1 MADLQFLN
9 WSLGF
14 EQRWPVRVEWEGGA
28 TGGTAAAPR
37 DFRRWVELLDGAQL
51 EAHDGEGKAR
61 IAFRRGSDRRALQRT
76 MQDGGWPILVRL
88 EWTMEGGKVAEGELV
103 VSRCALPSSL
113 AEPPVLEF
121 APGVEAPTQREIGAW
136 LRRLVLVTPGAAL
149 LIVQTPI
156 LGVGPST
163 AGTVSLFHADGHVL
177 RCDIAGTPGRERL
190 VVRAVEPCPLR
201 VGALRFIEIPRMSQ
215 LRVVSPGDASSG
227 LDLALLAPVDH
238 VRLRGW
244 LEYELRRDQLDEE
257 RFGLREESPLEF
269 NEVDSPYG
277 DKPTY
282 PLRVVAADGERLKG
296 WCEDLVGERRQKV
309 SIAAEVRSLEGG
321 ARPIPGTVVAVRAR
335 AAAIEVS
342 FSPRDPSARL
352 FARGRICA
360 TLDQGRARER
370 ERRRRALE
378 RLVAGAVAS
387 PDLLRCLLDPA
398 AVKGEAAT
406 PRMAPRPGARGL
418 NDAQRAAVER
428 VLAGHPITLVQ
439 GPPGTGKTQV
449 IVEIVMQLRDRRRGI
464 RGAEAAE
471 TPLRVLVSSVQN
483 DAVENALKRLAA
495 DGVEVYRR
503 VSRERQTGDEAEGEV
518 LAARLEASL
527 ARDPGYAR
535 RVGVDALLG
544 RVRVLQDVA
553 DADPSDEALA
563 DAMRGVAESAS
574 AAVLS
579 DAVRSDLNELLRTV
593 PVASA
598 TRAEAGAPSTIPDA
612 LLRHP
617 SLDGGEAQAAAIDEF
632 VRALEQVPDDAH
644 ALAAAQWR
652 RVQRALLRAVRQG
665 EIDVS
670 LVTSWHQARERTP
683 TRVPSA
689 NATTTSRWRGDAAA
703 WMHRA
708 RHALEVELVETDR
721 SEAAVLHAWIETLRY
736 EPGALRRMKERHA
749 PVVAATCQLAAP
761 DREPDT
767 EDLFDLVIVDEAAR
781 AGIDVFIPMGLG
793 RQVVLVGDHQ
803 QLPPHVEEEV
813 AARMEQEI
821 REAAPPSESLFRW
834 LWERLPETHRVA
846 LQCQYRMH
854 EDIGSVVSEVFYEP
868 ELVLRHHHTGTLAA
882 RRAPCFGLFGDR
894 AMVWIDTS
902 AAVRNDATQ
911 RLHNLRWP
919 IAESNEYEVEIIIE
933 IIRKADR
940 ATLRR
945 MQAEMGAKEVVGVI
959 PFYSQQVARVRQRLQ
974 ELDLEL
980 HDMVRTGTVDSFQ
993 GMEFPLVI
1001 LSCVRSN
1008 VDGSVGFLRLPQR
1021 VNVALSRAQ
1030 RQVVIVGD
1038 AATVGRDPEHPFGK
1052 VLSRLRQREGAVRS
1066 SSEVIS

>member
-1 MADLQFLN
+1 
-9 WSLGF
+9 
-14 EQRWPVRVEWEGGA
+14 
-28 TGGTAAAPR
+28 
-37 DFRRWVELLDGAQL
+37 
-51 EAHDGEGKAR
+51 
-61 IAFRRGSDRRALQRT
+61 
-76 MQDGGWPILVRL
+76 ILVRL
-88 EWTMEGGKVAEGELV
+88 EWTMTGASIAEGELV
-103 VSRCALPSSL
+103 VSRSALPSSL
-113 AEPPVLEF
+113 AAPPVREV

-136 LRRLVLVTPGAAL
+136 LRRLVLVTPDAAL
-149 LIVQTPI
+149 LLVQTPI
-156 LGVGPST
+156 LGVGADT
-163 AGTVSLFHADGHVL
+163 AGTVSLLHADGFVL

-190 VVRAVEPCPLR
+190 VVRAVESCSLR
-201 VGALRFIEIPRMSQ
+201 VGALRFIEIPRRSQ
-215 LRVVSPGDASSG
+215 LRVVSQEAAAGS
-227 LDLALLAPVDH
+227 DLALLAPVDH
-238 VRLRGW
+238 MRLRGW

-257 RFGLREESPLEF
+257 RFRLREERPLEF
-269 NEVDSPYG
+269 NEVDPPYG

-282 PLRVVAADGERLKG
+282 PLRVVAADDERLKG
-296 WCEDLVGERRQKV
+296 WCDDLFGELRRKV
-309 SIAAEVRSLEGG
+309 SIAAELRSLDGS
-321 ARPIPGTVVAVRAR
+321 ARPITGTVVAVRAR
-335 AAAIEVS
+335 AAAIEAS

-370 ERRRRALE
+370 ERRRSALE

-398 AVKGEAAT
+398 AVKGEGL
-406 PRMAPRPGARGL
+406 PSRMAPRPGARAL

-449 IVEIVMQLRDRRRGI
+449 IAEIVMQLRDRRRGI
-464 RGAEAAE
+464 RGAEAVDA
-471 TPLRVLVSSVQN
+471 PLRVLVSSVQN

-495 DGVEVYRR
+495 DGVEVFRR
-503 VSRERQTGDEAEGEV
+503 VSRERRTGDESEGEI

-527 ARDPGYAR
+527 ARDPQYAR
-535 RVGVDALLG
+535 RAGVDALLR
-544 RVRVLQDVA
+544 RVRVLQDVV
-553 DADPSDEALA
+553 DAAHSDEALA
-563 DAMRGVAESAS
+563 DAMRGVFEDAS
-574 AAVLS
+574 AAVLA
-579 DAVRSDLNELLRTV
+579 DAMRSDLDELLRTV
-593 PVASA
+593 PLASA
-598 TRAEAGAPSTIPDA
+598 TRAESQVQSTIPDA
-612 LLRHP
+612 RLQPP
-617 SLDGGEAQAAAIDEF
+617 SLEDGEAQAASIDEF
-632 VRALEQVPDDAH
+632 VRVLEQVSDDAH

-652 RVQRALLRAVRQG
+652 RTQRALLRAVRQG
-665 EIDVS
+665 EIEPS
-670 LVTSWHQARERTP
+670 LIASWHQARERTP
-683 TRVPSA
+683 TQPR
-689 NATTTSRWRGDAAA
+689 NATATATTSRWRGEVAA
-703 WMHRA
+703 WVHRA
-708 RHALEVELVETDR
+708 RHALEAELVEADR
-721 SEAAVLHAWIETLRY
+721 SEAAVLRAWIETLRY

-761 DREPDT
+761 DREPDA
-767 EDLFDLVIVDEAAR
+767 EDLFDLVIIDEAAR

-868 ELVLRHHHTGTLAA
+868 ELTLRHHHTGAMAA

-902 AAVRNDATQ
+902 AAVRDDAT
-911 RLHNLRWP
+911 RRRHKLTWP
-919 IAESNEYEVEIIIE
+919 IAEANEYEVEIVLE
-933 IIRKADR
+933 ILRRADR
-940 ATLRR
+940 AALRR
-945 MQAEMGAKEVVGVI
+945 MQEETGTQEVVGVI
-959 PFYSQQVARVRQRLQ
+959 PFYSQQVARVHQRLQ
-974 ELDLEL
+974 GLDLEL
-980 HDMVRTGTVDSFQ
+980 HKMVRTGTVDSFQ

-1008 VDGSVGFLRLPQR
+1008 ADGSVGFLRLPQR

-1030 RQVVIVGD
+1030 RQVVVVGD
-1038 AATVGRDPEHPFGK
+1038 VATVGRDPEHPFGK
-1052 VLSRLRQREGAVRS
+1052 VLTRLRQRAGAVRS